1 MLRRCWCHYGNNQLL
16 LLWYG
21 MVLKGHRERVLR
33 AFGSLSDERV
43 RGLFGKKRL
52 GKIDAPRGQQR
63 GSSDSSEGC
72 IWYVCRE

>member
-1 MLRRCWCHYGNNQLL
+1 MRFFPMLRRCWCHYGNNQLL

-33 AFGSLSDERV
+33 AFWQSIRRASEGV
-43 RGLFGKKRL
+43 VWKKRL

-63 GSSDSSEGC
+63 GSSET
-72 IWYVCRE
+72 RK